1 MKTDKKKA
9 KGEKDWFGRIVEIL
23 DLLWSLIVLPK

>member
-9 KGEKDWFGRIVEIL
+9 NGEKNWLGRIVEIL

>member
-9 KGEKDWFGRIVEIL
+9 KGKKSWLGRILEIL
-23 DLLWSLIVLPK
+23 DLLWSLIVLPR